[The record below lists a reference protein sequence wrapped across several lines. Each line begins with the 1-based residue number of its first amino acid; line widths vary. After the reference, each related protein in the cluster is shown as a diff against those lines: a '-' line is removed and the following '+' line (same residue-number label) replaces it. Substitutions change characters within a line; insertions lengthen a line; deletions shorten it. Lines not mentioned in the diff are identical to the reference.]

1 MNLTACSSLVFAD
14 DMFESA
20 FAVDPMDPGAGMRY
34 RKAVLEKGGSQD
46 ELKTVTDFLGRP
58 PTNDALYKELGIA

>member
-1 MNLTACSSLVFAD
+1 MRSSQVFAD
-14 DMFESA
+14 DMFEFA
-20 FAVDPMDPGAGMRY
+20 FETDPMDPKAGMRY

-58 PTNDALYKELGIA
+58 PKVDALYSELGILSA